1 MIDQTLYDAFGQ
13 RQVATIY
20 SSATQYKVVLE
31 VQPAFQ
37 SDPTSLARLYIPGP
51 NGVQVPLSTVARF
64 TNKVAPLTVNH
75 QGQFPAVTISFNLA
89 PGIALGQAVEKI
101 QALQAELH
109 TPITLDGSFQGTAQA
124 FQSSLSSTPL
134 LIAAAIIG
142 DNLNYWIG
150 RKAGTWMVTQ
160 KWFKRDYLSKTEAFF
175 VKHGGKAIILARFV
189 PIVRTF
195 APFTAGFGQMQYSR
209 FLSYSLGG
217 GFIWVLSF
225 TLAGYFLGSIP
236 FIKNNLKLVF
246 VLIIF
251 VSVLPIV
258 IEVLKHKLAA
268 KKEPKE

>member
-1 MIDQTLYDAFGQ
+1 MIGDFLDLILHVDKHLLTFAQNYGTL
-13 RQVATIY
+13 IY
-20 SSATQYKVVLE
+20 VLLFAIVFCETGLVVTPFLPGDSLLFAVGALSVQGFVRLE
-31 VQPAFQ
+31 
-37 SDPTSLARLYIPGP
+37 LI
-51 NGVQVPLSTVARF
+51 
-64 TNKVAPLTVNH
+64 
-75 QGQFPAVTISFNLA
+75 I
-89 PGIALGQAVEKI
+89 
-101 QALQAELH
+101 
-109 TPITLDGSFQGTAQA
+109 
-124 FQSSLSSTPL
+124 PL

-150 RKAGTWMVTQ
+150 RKAGSWMVTQ

-175 VKHGGKAIILARFV
+175 IKHGGKAIILARFV

-209 FLSYSLGG
+209 FLGYSLGG

-246 VLIIF
+246 VLIIV

-258 IEVLKHKLAA
+258 IEVIKHKLAA
-268 KKEPKE
+268 KKKDQP

>member
-1 MIDQTLYDAFGQ
+1 MIGDFLNLILHVDKHLLTFAQNYGTL
-13 RQVATIY
+13 IY
-20 SSATQYKVVLE
+20 VLLFAIVFCETGLVVTPFLPGDSLLFAVGALSVQGFVRLE
-31 VQPAFQ
+31 
-37 SDPTSLARLYIPGP
+37 LI
-51 NGVQVPLSTVARF
+51 
-64 TNKVAPLTVNH
+64 
-75 QGQFPAVTISFNLA
+75 I
-89 PGIALGQAVEKI
+89 
-101 QALQAELH
+101 
-109 TPITLDGSFQGTAQA
+109 
-124 FQSSLSSTPL
+124 PL

-258 IEVLKHKLAA
+258 IEVIKHKLAA
-268 KKEPKE
+268 KKKEE